1 MRGGPQLRRP
11 PGPGRRPGG
20 VRGPLL
26 PRRLAPGARGR
37 VVSSPPDMRVFLETY
52 GCQMNVADSETMA
65 GVLERAGMS
74 LVDRAEDADA
84 VILNT
89 CAIREHAEQRVLGRL
104 GEFARLKTQRPGL
117 VVGVAGCMAQ
127 HLRARLLDKAR
138 VLDLVVG
145 PDGYRRLPEL
155 LARAASRPVAD
166 VRLDR
171 DETYGDLEPKRGTGV
186 RAWITVQRGCD
197 KFCTY
202 CVVPYTRGRERS
214 LPLEELITQVRT
226 AVARGYREVVF
237 LGQTVNSYHDG
248 THDFAD
254 LLRATDQVEGLLR
267 IRYTSPHPSDMSERV
282 IEALAG
288 CPRVC
293 PQVHLPLQSAS
304 DPILEAMGRTY
315 TLDQYRS
322 VVARLRE
329 AIPGVALSTDIIV
342 GFPGE
347 SDQDFER
354 TAAYMREVRYDS
366 AFLFKYSAR
375 PDTKAWRCEETVSEE
390 EKGRRLE
397 HLIAQQQAISGAIHD
412 RMIGREVEVL
422 VEGPARRPAKPGAP
436 ARSGGRGDGQLF
448 GKSAHFK
455 TVVFD
460 DDGTSAGTLRQVR
473 VVGATPVTLIGEAV
487 RDADP
492 AAPAPAL
499 VRIGS
504 AARA

>member
-1 MRGGPQLRRP
+1 
-11 PGPGRRPGG
+11 
-20 VRGPLL
+20 
-26 PRRLAPGARGR
+26 
-37 VVSSPPDMRVFLETY
+37 MRVFIETY

-74 LVDRAEDADA
+74 LCDRAEDADA

-104 GEFARLKTQRPGL
+104 GDYAHLKAKRPGL
-117 VVGVAGCMAQ
+117 IVGVAGCMAQ
-127 HLRARLLDKAR
+127 HLRARLLDRAR

-155 LARAASRPVAD
+155 LAGAAAGNPVAH

-171 DETYGDLEPKRGTGV
+171 DETYGDLEPRRGGGV
-186 RAWITVQRGCD
+186 RAWITAQRGCD

-214 LPLEELITQVRT
+214 LPLPELIAQARA
-226 AVARGYREVVF
+226 AVANGYREVVY

-248 THDFAD
+248 AHDFAD
-254 LLRATDQVEGLLR
+254 LLRATDAIEGLLR
-267 IRYTSPHPSDMSERV
+267 IRFTSPHPSDMSDRV
-282 IEALAG
+282 IAAIAG

-304 DPILEAMGRTY
+304 DRVLAAMDRSY
-315 TLDQYRS
+315 TIAGYRE
-322 VVARLRE
+322 VVARLR
-329 AIPGVALSTDIIV
+329 AAVPGLALSTDIIV

-347 SDQDFER
+347 SDQDFALTLDFLEEIR
-354 TAAYMREVRYDS
+354 FDS
-366 AFLFKYSAR
+366 AFLFQYSAR
-375 PDTKAWRCEETVSEE
+375 PDTRAWKTPETVSDAV
-390 EKGRRLE
+390 KGERLAR
-397 HLIAQQQAISGAIHD
+397 LIARQQAISGALND

-422 VEGPARRPAKPGAP
+422 VEGPARRPARPGAEP
-436 ARSGGRGDGQLF
+436 TPGRGDGQLF

-460 DDGTSAGTLRQVR
+460 DDGTPAGSLRRVR
-473 VVGATPVTLIGEAV
+473 VVGATPITLIGEPVGAERPLPLPV
-487 RDADP
+487 A
-492 AAPAPAL
+492 
-499 VRIGS
+499 G
-504 AARA
+504 